1 MDTGI
6 MNRDRTPVVQ
16 QVIDY
21 FSEKIEGGEWKVGEK
36 IPSENTLV
44 QQLSVSRPTVRAA
57 IQQYIAWG
65 VMESFHGK
73 GTYLKTDQLFLAV
86 NSKKEVLTPEDFMDI
101 RKVLEFRRCLEPDT
115 SALAA
120 SRMTPKALEHIASK
134 LEAMRESVGNRK
146 KFVEN
151 DLQFHLGIA
160 QASGN
165 KLILT
170 TLTEIY
176 NQMVRHL
183 ELLNE
188 LFGYDGIYYHER
200 IMTALEAKDPDKARE
215 EMTLHLQHAL
225 DSLS

>member
-200 IMTALEAKDPDKARE
+200 IMTALEAKNPDKARE